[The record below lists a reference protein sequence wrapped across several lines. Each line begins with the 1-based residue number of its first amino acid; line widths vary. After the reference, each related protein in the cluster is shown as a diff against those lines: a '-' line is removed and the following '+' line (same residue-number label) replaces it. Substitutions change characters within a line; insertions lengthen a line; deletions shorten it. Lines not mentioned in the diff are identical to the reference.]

1 MFSSA
6 AKKAQASSYI
16 NGDIFNGELDSFV
29 YDHMPSFPIDEI
41 SFFHLS
47 RRLNNCIDDYN
58 GNNLMDLLT
67 TVNPLSQFLKEHQV
81 QFQRENNHLV
91 LIHRGKIKPLNET
104 YDSDVL
110 YLRGRLG
117 YNVNRE
123 DFCFNG
129 FAFKDLLYKNDYAR
143 QLYFAPEFIGILSQ
157 YLHSPS
163 ICNDYLE
170 QSSYYCYEY
179 LIPMDKIIFDDFQT
193 TSQSRKSV
201 YLINRVL
208 NRLSDYDSYHIDYI
222 YDHDNPIIRLGD
234 FDTMDEK
241 HFISKELISQN
252 MIFC

>member
-1 MFSSA
+1 MYINTTSKESMQCSICNYLNVSPSQLHRLFSSA

-123 DFCFNG
+123 DFC
-129 FAFKDLLYKNDYAR
+129 L
-143 QLYFAPEFIGILSQ
+143 
-157 YLHSPS
+157 
-163 ICNDYLE
+163 
-170 QSSYYCYEY
+170 
-179 LIPMDKIIFDDFQT
+179 M
-193 TSQSRKSV
+193 V
-201 YLINRVL
+201 
-208 NRLSDYDSYHIDYI
+208 
-222 YDHDNPIIRLGD
+222 
-234 FDTMDEK
+234 
-241 HFISKELISQN
+241 
-252 MIFC
+252 